1 MNSVTQEKNTVTQAP
16 APEPKREYTAPG
28 VNILETADAYYL
40 EAELPGVKKEGLTL
54 SVEDNILTLT
64 GHRQASQEARALY
77 RESRPADF
85 RRTFVLDPSIE
96 TDRIS
101 AAIEQG
107 LLTVTLPKAEKAK
120 PRQIAVN

>member
-1 MNSVTQEKNTVTQAP
+1 MNSVTQEMNNETQTQAAQP
-16 APEPKREYTAPG
+16 PRSYAAPG

-40 EAELPGVKKEGLTL
+40 EAELPGVKRDGLTV
-54 SVEDNILTLT
+54 SVEDNILTLV
-64 GHRQASQEARALY
+64 GHRTASPEAKALY
-77 RESRPADF
+77 RESAGADF

-96 TDRIS
+96 ADRIS

-120 PRQIAVN
+120 LRQIAVN